1 MQSPQPEL
9 AELVGVARSLF
20 HRGYSFGTAGNLS
33 VRVDDLVYAT
43 PTGSSFETLEPEQI
57 ACCSID
63 GTVLT
68 AASPT
73 KELPFHLAAYR
84 ARPYARAVVHLHSTY
99 ATAVACLRDL
109 NLENAIPALTAYFAM
124 RVPALPVVPYLPPG
138 DSGLAVEVER
148 LARETPAMLMRN
160 HGSIAIGSSL
170 AEASALAE
178 EIEETA
184 RLFLLLGDRA
194 QPLTSEQVL
203 ELRSRFPAKSHDPK

>member
-33 VRVDDLVYAT
+33 VRVDDLVYAM

-57 ACCSID
+57 ACCAID

-109 NLENAIPALTAYFAM
+109 NLEN
-124 RVPALPVVPYLPPG
+124 
-138 DSGLAVEVER
+138 DSCA
-148 LARETPAMLMRN
+148 
-160 HGSIAIGSSL
+160 HGIFWYES
-170 AEASALAE
+170 
-178 EIEETA
+178 
-184 RLFLLLGDRA
+184 
-194 QPLTSEQVL
+194 
-203 ELRSRFPAKSHDPK
+203 SRFACRTLSAPRRFRPGR